1 MTALFPP
8 SRGRRAGTVGAA
20 LLALALTGCS
30 GDPGGGGPASS
41 AAASSPEASGA
52 EASGAEASG
61 AVEPGAPAS
70 GTTASGAA
78 SSPAASGTPE
88 PGTAGPGSAAPS
100 GNDVAPYDDTA
111 TRDAAAAF
119 GSTQQLTDSLA
130 GTVEGPRPAT
140 TGQRPVRAAPG
151 TPVQVFTVTLTNTGT
166 DPVDAVPWSFPVAV
180 AGDEPAVPAYDE
192 SLGVRM
198 ETFPTIAPGGSA
210 SLDVAFSAAP
220 DADLAVRVFDNT
232 TPDHYV
238 EFTD

>member
-1 MTALFPP
+1 MTALFLR
-8 SRGRRAGTVGAA
+8 SRGRRAGTVCAA

-30 GDPGGGGPASS
+30 EDPGDPASPTAATSAGTSGAENSGAATS
-41 AAASSPEASGA
+41 AAADPGAAASGV
-52 EASGAEASG
+52 ASA
-61 AVEPGAPAS
+61 
-70 GTTASGAA
+70 
-78 SSPAASGTPE
+78 PAASGTPE
-88 PGTAGPGSAAPS
+88 PGTAGPGSPAPS

-180 AGDEPAVPAYDE
+180 VGDEPAVPAYDE

>member
-1 MTALFPP
+1 MTALFLP
-8 SRGRRAGTVGAA
+8 SRGRRAGTVCAA

-30 GDPGGGGPASS
+30 EDPGDPASPTAATS
-41 AAASSPEASGA
+41 AGTSGA
-52 EASGAEASG
+52 ETSGAATSG
-61 AVEPGAPAS
+61 AADPGAA
-70 GTTASGAA
+70 ASGAA
-78 SSPAASGTPE
+78 SDPAASGTPE
-88 PGTAGPGSAAPS
+88 PGTAGQESPAPS

-119 GSTQQLTDSLA
+119 GTTQQLTGSLA

-180 AGDEPAVPAYDE
+180 VGDEPAVPAYDE

>member
-1 MTALFPP
+1 MTALYPP
-8 SRGRRAGTVGAA
+8 SRARRAGTLGAA
-20 LLALALTGCS
+20 LLALALAGCS
-30 GDPGGGGPASS
+30 GTPEGGGAASS
-41 AAASSPEASGA
+41 AAPSSAGASAAA
-52 EASGAEASG
+52 EAGAT
-61 AVEPGAPAS
+61 APA
-70 GTTASGAA
+70 TAASGAA
-78 SSPAASGTPE
+78 SAPAGSGTEE
-88 PGTAGPGSAAPS
+88 PGTAGTDRPVPP

-119 GSTQQLTDSLA
+119 GSTQQLTESLT

-151 TPVQVFTVTLTNTGT
+151 TPVQVFTVTLTNTGA

-180 AGDEPAVPAYDE
+180 AGDEPAPPAYDE

-210 SLDVAFSAAP
+210 SLDVAFSAAH
-220 DADLAVRVFDNT
+220 DAELAVRVFDNT